1 MRRRDAVKNRFK
13 HILQSK
19 SGESFPLI
27 VAVALAL
34 VMILCCITE
43 YMRLNII
50 AQGVRDAVQTAIIS
64 TVNDNYDDVYH
75 GAREGYSGGY
85 QPNDSSFEESLDY
98 GEIYDRLDNLLG
110 LSRSGGYHVK
120 YTSDGHEEYKLSG
133 LSVEITNAPLAPSD
147 PQNAQRFTASATIR
161 LEVPVNFAGKLLPPM
176 KITLKLQA
184 GWTERF

>member
-1 MRRRDAVKNRFK
+1 MRQRDAIKNRFK
-13 HILQSK
+13 QILQSK

-34 VMILCCITE
+34 LMILCGITE

-50 AQGVRDAVQTAIIS
+50 VQTAIIS

-110 LSRSGGYHVK
+110 LSRSGGCHVK

-147 PQNAQRFTASATIR
+147 PQTAQRFTASATIR